1 MAFNLSMSVQGGAC
15 SPATGHWDKEE
26 TEITVWGVTSVE

>member
-1 MAFNLSMSVQGGAC
+1 MAFSLSMSVQDGAY
-15 SPATGHWDKEE
+15 SSATGQWDKEE